1 MKRIKETIASDLK
14 NTFANEVS
22 KNNLAQGTEGISAIN
37 DMMSAIPQNEE
48 KDMIKRK
55 IQKSPI
61 KKNVGNVK
69 MKKPI
74 GKVNMMLPIM
84 GEEGETTEAT
94 ASGAGGGFV
103 PALFTEPK
111 RMDSMF
117 KDEQPKKKVKGGFVS
132 EDETGPDGSGK
143 FEYEVGGHKQDA
155 FKKHVDEKWSE
166 KYKKSIDCN
175 NPKGFSQKAHC
186 QGRKKVN
193 EDKLKGGLA
202 DDQTLKDIAKKHDTK
217 KYYHVDDMVSSLK
230 KQFNKG
236 IKVEMEH
243 TNDKEKAKEI
253 VMDHLFEDPNYYDK
267 LEKIEKVEAKEAT
280 DSTSSGSY
288 ETTAAWSKSMSKKH
302 WRGASKP
309 QIPGGKFVQV
319 KKKCKTFPYCNQ
331 GDIKALKIFENESV
345 KKAIDNISK
354 KHNIS
359 ENVIKNI
366 LIYEYENLR
375 NNK

>member
-1 MKRIKETIASDLK
+1 MKKVKESIASDLK

-22 KNNLAQGTEGISAIN
+22 KGNLAQGTEGIMAIN

-48 KDMIKRK
+48 EDIIRRK
-55 IQKSPI
+55 INKSPI
-61 KKNVGNVK
+61 KKNVGKTK

-74 GKVNMMLPIM
+74 GKLNMMLPIM

-94 ASGAGGGFV
+94 ASGAAGGFV
-103 PALFTEPK
+103 PGLFSEPK

-117 KDEQPKKKVKGGFVS
+117 KNEQPKKKVKGGFVT
-132 EDETGPDGSGK
+132 EDESGPDGSGK
-143 FEYEVGGHKQDA
+143 FEYEIGGHKQDA

-193 EDKLKGGLA
+193 EDALKGGNA
-202 DDQTLKDIAKKHDTK
+202 DNKTLKDIAKKHDK
-217 KYYHVDDMVSSLK
+217 KNYYHVDDMVSSLK

-236 IKVEMEH
+236 MKVEMEH
-243 TNDKEKAKEI
+243 TDDKNIAKDI
-253 VMDHLFEDPNYYDK
+253 VMDHLYEDPNYYDK
-267 LEKIEKVEAKEAT
+267 LDKVEKVEAKEAT
-280 DSTSSGSY
+280 GASSSGSY

-331 GDIKALKIFENESV
+331 GDIKALKIFENQNV
-345 KKAIDNISK
+345 KKAIDSVSK
-354 KHNIS
+354 KLNIS

-375 NNK
+375 NDK

>member
-1 MKRIKETIASDLK
+1 MKTTKDQFKDTIQKVFSEKGVYSQGEEGVKSANQMINAIKET
-14 NTFANEVS
+14 
-22 KNNLAQGTEGISAIN
+22 
-37 DMMSAIPQNEE
+37 EE
-48 KDMIKRK
+48 TIIKR
-55 IQKSPI
+55 PI
-61 KKNVGNVK
+61 KTGMTKKSTGNKK
-69 MKKPI
+69 MKLPI
-74 GKVNMMLPIM
+74 GKM
-84 GEEGETTEAT
+84 TTMRGKSEPKEAT
-94 ASGAGGGFV
+94 GSGSSGGYSQ
-103 PALFTEPK
+103 PLFTTKPK
-111 RMDSMF
+111 RLDSMF

-202 DDQTLKDIAKKHDTK
+202 DDQTLNDIAKKHDTK

-267 LEKIEKVEAKEAT
+267 LEKIEKVEANEAT

>member
-1 MKRIKETIASDLK
+1 MKKVKESIASDLK
-14 NTFANEVS
+14 NTFASEVS
-22 KNNLAQGTEGISAIN
+22 KNNLAQGTEGITAIN
-37 DMMSAIPQNEE
+37 DMMNAIPQNEE
-48 KDMIKRK
+48 EDIIRRK
-55 IQKSPI
+55 IQKSPMKT
-61 KKNVGNVK
+61 KKSI
-69 MKKPI
+69 KKPI
-74 GKVNMMLPIM
+74 GKIPSINLSK
-84 GEEGETTEAT
+84 GENTEAT
-94 ASGAGGGFV
+94 ASGAGGSFV
-103 PALFTEPK
+103 TGLFSEPK

-132 EDETGPDGSGK
+132 ENETGPDGSGK

-186 QGRKKVN
+186 QGKK
-193 EDKLKGGLA
+193 
-202 DDQTLKDIAKKHDTK
+202 
-217 KYYHVDDMVSSLK
+217 
-230 KQFNKG
+230 
-236 IKVEMEH
+236 
-243 TNDKEKAKEI
+243 
-253 VMDHLFEDPNYYDK
+253 
-267 LEKIEKVEAKEAT
+267 KVEANEAT
-280 DSTSSGSY
+280 DSSSSGSY

>member
-1 MKRIKETIASDLK
+1 MKKVKESIASDLK
-14 NTFANEVS
+14 NTFASEVS
-22 KNNLAQGTEGISAIN
+22 KNNLAQGTEGITAIN
-37 DMMSAIPQNEE
+37 DMMNAIPQNEE
-48 KDMIKRK
+48 ENIIRRK
-55 IQKSPI
+55 IQKSPMKTNKSI
-61 KKNVGNVK
+61 
-69 MKKPI
+69 KKPI
-74 GKVNMMLPIM
+74 GKIPSINLSK
-84 GEEGETTEAT
+84 GEATEAT
-94 ASGAGGGFV
+94 ASGAGGSFV
-103 PALFTEPK
+103 TGLFSEPK
-111 RMDSMF
+111 RMGSMF

-202 DDQTLKDIAKKHDTK
+202 DNQTLKDIAKKHDTK
-217 KYYHVDDMVSSLK
+217 KYYHVDNMISSLK

-243 TNDKEKAKEI
+243 TNDKEKVKEI

-280 DSTSSGSY
+280 DSGSSGSY

-319 KKKCKTFPYCNQ
+319 KKKCKKFPYCNQ
-331 GDIKALKIFENESV
+331 GDINALKIFENEVV
-345 KKAIDNISK
+345 KKAITNISK
-354 KHNIS
+354 TQNIS

-366 LIYEYENLR
+366 LIYEYEKSLM
-375 NNK
+375 NK

>member
-48 KDMIKRK
+48 TDMIKRK

-61 KKNVGNVK
+61 KKNVGKVK

-74 GKVNMMLPIM
+74 GKLNMMLPIM
-84 GEEGETTEAT
+84 GEEGETTEST
-94 ASGAGGGFV
+94 GSGSAGGFSA
-103 PALFTEPK
+103 PLFTEPK

-132 EDETGPDGSGK
+132 ENETGPNGSGK
-143 FEYEVGGHKQDA
+143 FEYELGGHKQDA
-155 FKKHVDEKWSE
+155 FKKQVEEKWSE
-166 KYKKSIDCN
+166 KYKDSIDCN

-186 QGRKKVN
+186 QGKK
-193 EDKLKGGLA
+193 
-202 DDQTLKDIAKKHDTK
+202 
-217 KYYHVDDMVSSLK
+217 
-230 KQFNKG
+230 
-236 IKVEMEH
+236 
-243 TNDKEKAKEI
+243 
-253 VMDHLFEDPNYYDK
+253 
-267 LEKIEKVEAKEAT
+267 KVEANEAT
-280 DSTSSGSY
+280 DSGSSGSY
-288 ETTAAWSKSMSKKH
+288 ETTAAWSKSMSKKD

-354 KHNIS
+354 KHNIN

>member
-1 MKRIKETIASDLK
+1 MKRVKEDIASDLK
-14 NTFANEVS
+14 GTFANEVS
-22 KNNLAQGTEGISAIN
+22 KLNLLQGADAMTAVN
-37 DMMSAIPQNEE
+37 DMMGAIPQNEE
-48 KDMIKRK
+48 EEIIKRK
-55 IQKSPI
+55 IQKSPM
-61 KKNVGNVK
+61 KKNVTKVK

-74 GKVNMMLPIM
+74 GKLNTMLPIM

-132 EDETGPDGSGK
+132 ENETGPDGSGK

-186 QGRKKVN
+186 EGRKKV
-193 EDKLKGGLA
+193 
-202 DDQTLKDIAKKHDTK
+202 
-217 KYYHVDDMVSSLK
+217 
-230 KQFNKG
+230 
-236 IKVEMEH
+236 
-243 TNDKEKAKEI
+243 
-253 VMDHLFEDPNYYDK
+253 
-267 LEKIEKVEAKEAT
+267 EANEAT

-288 ETTAAWSKSMSKKH
+288 ETTAAWSKSMNKKD
-302 WRGASKP
+302 WRGAAKT

-319 KKKCKTFPYCNQ
+319 KKKCKKFPYCNQ
-331 GDIKALKIFENESV
+331 GDIKALKIFENKSV
-345 KKAIDNISK
+345 QKAITNISK
-354 KHNIS
+354 NHNIS
-359 ENVIKNI
+359 ENVIKAI
-366 LIYEYENLR
+366 IAYEYENSI
-375 NNK
+375 KVK